1 MMNFTRLVSWKNC
14 NMGGVFYRY
23 LTEMIDIL
31 VKEKKQIKKV
41 WMI

>member
-1 MMNFTRLVSWKNC
+1 
-14 NMGGVFYRY
+14 MGGVFYRY